1 MNLHRDK
8 VVPVVQ
14 ISVSQSVGF
23 RPEALPSSGTL
34 SEMEA
39 L

>member
-8 VVPVVQ
+8 VVPVGQ
-14 ISVSQSVGF
+14 SSVSQSVGF

-34 SEMEA
+34 SEMQA